1 VAHPQRRPS
10 VNGRRQ
16 TVYNNVC
23 PPLAL
28 TYDDVLLVPSRS
40 AVASRRDVDTSTRLT
55 RQLRLNIPIVA
66 ANMDT
71 VTEARMA
78 RAMAREGGIGV
89 IHRFMPVE
97 QEAAEVQRVKRPEE
111 AIGGRQL
118 HTISP
123 HRKVGDAIT
132 LMGRHNVNSLL
143 VVGDSDRLLGII
155 TSRDVLFAE
164 DTSQPIDRVM
174 TGGEQLVTA
183 PVGTRLE
190 EARRILHEHRLE
202 KLPLVDN
209 TGHLRGLITAR
220 DVLRL
225 TEHPNA
231 ARDAQGRLLVGAAI
245 GAVGDY
251 MARAEALVA
260 ADVDILV
267 VDIAHGHS
275 EHALRATREVKDA
288 FPSVQLIAGN
298 VATAEGVRDLSEAGA
313 DAIKVG
319 VGPGA
324 ACSTRVVAG
333 VGVPQLTALFD
344 CVATASELDVP
355 IVADGGVRTS
365 GDLTKALAAGAETV
379 MVGSLLAGTEE
390 SPGRTVLRNG
400 VRYKVYR
407 GMASEGAA
415 ESRRQR
421 ESSEDVLDELAAAVV
436 PEGVEAVVPYRGSL
450 AEVMYQHVGGLRSGM
465 SYLNARCLAE
475 LRSNAR
481 FVRMTEAGRAE
492 SHPHDLTYV
501 E

>member
-1 VAHPQRRPS
+1 MYDHA
-10 VNGRRQ
+10 
-16 TVYNNVC
+16 C

-28 TYDDVLLVPSRS
+28 TYDDVLLVPCRS
-40 AVASRRDVDTSTRLT
+40 GVTSRRDVDTSTRLT
-55 RQLRLNIPIVA
+55 RGLRLNVPIVA

-89 IHRFMPVE
+89 IHRFMPIE

-111 AIGGRQL
+111 TIGGRQL
-118 HTISP
+118 HTIAP
-123 HRKVGDAIT
+123 TRTVRDAIT

-143 VVGDSDRLLGII
+143 VVGENERLLGIV

-164 DTSQPIDRVM
+164 DTSQPVERIM

-190 EARRILHEHRLE
+190 EARRILHERRLE
-202 KLPLVDN
+202 KLPLVDA

-225 TEHPNA
+225 SEHPNA
-231 ARDAQGRLLVGAAI
+231 ARDSQGRLLVGAAI
-245 GAVGDY
+245 GAVGDFLE
-251 MARAEALVA
+251 RAEALVA
-260 ADVDILV
+260 AEVDVLV

-275 EHALRATREVKDA
+275 EHALRATRYVKDA
-288 FPSVQLIAGN
+288 FPDVQLIAGN
-298 VATAEGVRDLSEAGA
+298 VATAEGTHDLAQAGA

-324 ACSTRVVAG
+324 ACSTRIVAG

-344 CVATASELDVP
+344 CLAAAAELDVP

-365 GDLTKALAAGAETV
+365 GDLTKALAAGAETA
-379 MVGSLLAGTEE
+379 MIGSLLAGTEE
-390 SPGRTVLRNG
+390 SPGRTVLRG
-400 VRYKVYR
+400 GSRYKVYR
-407 GMASEGAA
+407 GMASLGAVEA
-415 ESRRQR
+415 RHQR
-421 ESSEDVLDELAAAVV
+421 ETSEDVLDELAAAVV
-436 PEGVEAVVPYRGSL
+436 PEGVEAVVQYRGSVADVL
-450 AEVMYQHVGGLRSGM
+450 YQQVGGLRSGM
-465 SYLNARCLAE
+465 SYLNARTLTD
-475 LRSNAR
+475 LRRNAR
-481 FVRMTEAGRAE
+481 FVRMTDAGRAE
-492 SHPHDLTYV
+492 SEPHDLTYV

>member
-1 VAHPQRRPS
+1 MHDNA
-10 VNGRRQ
+10 
-16 TVYNNVC
+16 C

-28 TYDDVLLVPSRS
+28 TYDDVLLVPCRS
-40 AVASRRDVDTSTRLT
+40 DITSRRDVDTCTRLT
-55 RQLRLNIPIVA
+55 RDIRLNVPIVA

-89 IHRFMPVE
+89 IHRFMPIE
-97 QEAAEVQRVKRPEE
+97 QEADEVQRVKRPEE
-111 AIGGRQL
+111 TAGGRRL
-118 HTISP
+118 HTIAP
-123 HRKVGDAIT
+123 GRTIGEAIT

-143 VVGDSDRLLGII
+143 VVDEPERLLGIV

-164 DTSQPIDRVM
+164 DPSRAVAQIM

-190 EARRILHEHRLE
+190 EARRILHERRLE
-202 KLPLVDN
+202 KLPLVDS

-220 DVLRL
+220 DVLRVS
-225 TEHPNA
+225 EHPKA
-231 ARDAQGRLLVGAAI
+231 ARDGQGRLLVGAAI

-251 MARAEALVA
+251 LERAEALVGA
-260 ADVDILV
+260 EVDVLV

-275 EHALRATREVKDA
+275 EHALKATRQVKDA
-288 FPSVQLIAGN
+288 FPHVQLIAGN
-298 VATAEGVRDLSEAGA
+298 VATAEGTRDLAEAGA

-324 ACSTRVVAG
+324 ACSTRIVAG

-344 CVATASELDVP
+344 CVAAAAEQDLP
-355 IVADGGVRTS
+355 IIADGGVRNS

-379 MVGSLLAGTEE
+379 MIGSLLAGTEE

-400 VRYKVYR
+400 GRFKVYR
-407 GMASEGAA
+407 GMASLGAA
-415 ESRRQR
+415 EARRQR
-421 ESSEDVLDELAAAVV
+421 ETSEDVLDELAAAVV
-436 PEGVEAVVPYRGSL
+436 PEGVEAVIQYRGSV
-450 AEVMYQHVGGLRSGM
+450 ADVVYQQVGGLRSGM
-465 SYLNARCLAE
+465 SYLNARKLND
-475 LRSNAR
+475 LRRNAR
-481 FVRMTEAGRAE
+481 FVRMTDAGRSE
-492 SHPHDLTYV
+492 SQPHDLTFV

>member
-1 VAHPQRRPS
+1 MHS
-10 VNGRRQ
+10 ES
-16 TVYNNVC
+16 C
-23 PPLAL
+23 IPLAL
-28 TYDDVLLVPSRS
+28 TYEDVLLVPCRS
-40 AVASRRDVDTSTRLT
+40 AVTSRRDVDTSTRLT
-55 RQLRLNIPIVA
+55 RGLRLNIPIVA

-89 IHRFMPVE
+89 IHRFMPIA
-97 QEAAEVQRVKRPEE
+97 QEAAEIQRVKRPEE
-111 AIGGRQL
+111 AVGGRHL
-118 HTISP
+118 HTIAP
-123 HRKVGDAIT
+123 MRTIGEAMT

-143 VVGDSDRLLGII
+143 VVGEGDRLLGIV

-164 DTSQPIDRVM
+164 NPAQPVERIM

-190 EARRILHEHRLE
+190 QARRILHEHRLE
-202 KLPLVDN
+202 KLPLVDD

-231 ARDAQGRLLVGAAI
+231 ARDSQGRLLVGAAI

-251 MARAEALVA
+251 MERAEALVA
-260 ADVDILV
+260 AEVDVLV

-275 EHALRATREVKDA
+275 EHALRATRRVKDA
-288 FPSVQLIAGN
+288 FPDVQLIAGN
-298 VATAEGVRDLSEAGA
+298 VATAEGARDLAAAGA

-324 ACSTRVVAG
+324 ACSTRIVAG
-333 VGVPQLTALFD
+333 VGVPQLTALME
-344 CVATASELDVP
+344 CVAAAAELDVP
-355 IVADGGVRTS
+355 IVADGGVRNS

-390 SPGRTVLRNG
+390 SPGRTVLRSG
-400 VRYKVYR
+400 GRFKVYR
-407 GMASEGAA
+407 GMASLGAA
-415 ESRRQR
+415 EARHQR
-421 ESSEDVLDELAAAVV
+421 ETSEDVLDELAAAVV

-450 AEVMYQHVGGLRSGM
+450 SDVLYQQVGGLRSGM
-465 SYLNARCLAE
+465 SYLNARTLPE
-475 LRSNAR
+475 LRRNAR
-481 FVRMTEAGRAE
+481 FVRMTDAGRAE
-492 SHPHDLTYV
+492 SNPHDLTYV

>member
-1 VAHPQRRPS
+1 MHPEA
-10 VNGRRQ
+10 
-16 TVYNNVC
+16 Y

-28 TYDDVLLVPSRS
+28 TYEDVLLVPCRS
-40 AVASRRDVDTSTRLT
+40 AVASRRDVDTRTRLT
-55 RQLRLNIPIVA
+55 RELQLNLPVVA

-89 IHRFMPVE
+89 IHRFMPIE

-111 AIGGRQL
+111 AVGGRQL
-118 HTISP
+118 HTIAP
-123 HRKVGDAIT
+123 NRTLGEAIT

-143 VVGDSDRLLGII
+143 VVGEGERLLGIV

-164 DTSQPIDRVM
+164 NPSQPVERIM
-174 TGGEQLVTA
+174 TGGDQLVTA

-202 KLPLVDN
+202 KLPLVDD

-231 ARDAQGRLLVGAAI
+231 ARDSQGRLLVGAAI

-251 MARAEALVA
+251 MERADALVA
-260 ADVDILV
+260 AEVDVLV

-275 EHALRATREVKDA
+275 DHALKAARRVKDA
-288 FPSVQLIAGN
+288 FPDVQLIAGN
-298 VATAEGVRDLSEAGA
+298 VATAEGTRDLVAAGA
-313 DAIKVG
+313 DAVKVG

-324 ACSTRVVAG
+324 ACSTRLVAG

-344 CVATASELDVP
+344 CVAAAADLDVP
-355 IVADGGVRTS
+355 IIADGGVRNS

-379 MVGSLLAGTEE
+379 MIGSLFAGTEE
-390 SPGRTVLRNG
+390 SPGRTVLRSG
-400 VRYKVYR
+400 GRFKVYR
-407 GMASEGAA
+407 GMASLGAA
-415 ESRRQR
+415 ETRRQR

-450 AEVMYQHVGGLRSGM
+450 SEVLHQQVGGLRSGM
-465 SYLNARCLAE
+465 SYLNARTLTE
-475 LRSNAR
+475 LRANAR
-481 FVRMTEAGRAE
+481 FVRMTEAGRIE
-492 SHPHDLTYV
+492 SKPHDLTFV
-501 E
+501 D

>member
-1 VAHPQRRPS
+1 MHENA
-10 VNGRRQ
+10 
-16 TVYNNVC
+16 C

-28 TYDDVLLVPSRS
+28 TYDDVLLVPCRS
-40 AVASRRDVDTSTRLT
+40 DVTSRRDVDTSTRLT
-55 RQLRLNIPIVA
+55 RDLRLNIPIVA

-89 IHRFMPVE
+89 IHRFMPIE

-111 AIGGRQL
+111 TVGGRYL
-118 HTISP
+118 HTIAPTRS
-123 HRKVGDAIT
+123 VGDAIT

-143 VVGDSDRLLGII
+143 VVGDNDRLLGIV

-164 DTSQPIDRVM
+164 DPSQPVERIM

-190 EARRILHEHRLE
+190 QARRILHEHRLE
-202 KLPLVDN
+202 KLPLVDT
-209 TGHLRGLITAR
+209 TGNLRGLITAR

-225 TEHPNA
+225 SEHPKA
-231 ARDAQGRLLVGAAI
+231 ARDSQGRLLVGAAI

-251 MARAEALVA
+251 MERAQALVDSEV
-260 ADVDILV
+260 DVLV

-275 EHALRATREVKDA
+275 EHALAATRHVKGA
-288 FPSVQLIAGN
+288 FPDIQLIAGN
-298 VATAEGVRDLSEAGA
+298 VATAEGARDLGEAGA

-324 ACSTRVVAG
+324 ACSTRIVAG
-333 VGVPQLTALFD
+333 VGVPQITALFD
-344 CVATASELDVP
+344 CVAAAADLRLPV
-355 IVADGGVRTS
+355 IADGGVRNS

-400 VRYKVYR
+400 GRYKVYR
-407 GMASEGAA
+407 GMASLGAA
-415 ESRRQR
+415 EARRQR

-436 PEGVEAVVPYRGSL
+436 PEGVEAVVEYRGSL
-450 AEVMYQHVGGLRSGM
+450 ADVLYQQVGGLRSGM
-465 SYLNARCLAE
+465 SYLNARTLGD
-475 LRSNAR
+475 LRRNAR
-481 FVRMTEAGRAE
+481 FVRMTDAGRAE
-492 SHPHDLTYV
+492 SQPHDLRYV

>member
-1 VAHPQRRPS
+1 MHPD
-10 VNGRRQ
+10 
-16 TVYNNVC
+16 VC

-28 TYDDVLLVPSRS
+28 TYDDVLLVPCRS

-55 RQLRLNIPIVA
+55 RELRLNIPIVA

-78 RAMAREGGIGV
+78 RAMAREGGIGI
-89 IHRFMPVE
+89 IHRFMPIE

-111 AIGGRQL
+111 GVGGRHL
-118 HTISP
+118 HTIAP
-123 HRKVGDAIT
+123 NRT
-132 LMGRHNVNSLL
+132 LSEAMTLLGRHNVNSLL
-143 VVGDSDRLLGII
+143 VVGDGDRLLGIV

-174 TGGEQLVTA
+174 TGGDHLVTA

-190 EARRILHEHRLE
+190 QARRILHEHRLE
-202 KLPLVDN
+202 KLPLVDD

-225 TEHPNA
+225 TEHPSA
-231 ARDAQGRLLVGAAI
+231 ARDSQGRLVVGAAI

-251 MARAEALVA
+251 MERAQALVA
-260 ADVDILV
+260 ADVDVLV

-275 EHALRATREVKDA
+275 EHALQATRRVKDA
-288 FPSVQLIAGN
+288 FPRVQLISGN
-298 VATAEGVRDLSEAGA
+298 VATSDGVRDLAEAGA

-333 VGVPQLTALFD
+333 VGVPQLSAVMQ
-344 CVATASELDVP
+344 CVAAAAELDLP

-379 MVGSLLAGTEE
+379 MIGSLLAGTEE
-390 SPGRTVLRNG
+390 SPGRTVVRNG
-400 VRYKVYR
+400 ARYKVYR
-407 GMASEGAA
+407 GMASLGAA
-415 ESRRQR
+415 EARRQR

-450 AEVMYQHVGGLRSGM
+450 AEVLYQQVGGLRSGM
-465 SYLNARCLAE
+465 SYLNARTLE
-475 LRSNAR
+475 DLRKHAR
-481 FVRMTEAGRAE
+481 FVRMTDAGRAE
-492 SHPHDLTYV
+492 SKPHDLQYV

>member
-1 VAHPQRRPS
+1 VAHLQRPS

-16 TVYNNVC
+16 TVNNNVC

-28 TYDDVLLVPSRS
+28 TYDDVLLVPCRS

-89 IHRFMPVE
+89 IHRFMPIE

-143 VVGDSDRLLGII
+143 VVGEGDRLLGII

-288 FPSVQLIAGN
+288 FPSVQLISGN
-298 VATAEGVRDLSEAGA
+298 VATAEGVRDLTEAGA

-324 ACSTRVVAG
+324 ACSTRLVAG

-344 CVATASELDVP
+344 CVAAADELDIP

-390 SPGRTVLRNG
+390 SPGRTVQRNG

>member
-1 VAHPQRRPS
+1 MHPD
-10 VNGRRQ
+10 
-16 TVYNNVC
+16 VC

-28 TYDDVLLVPSRS
+28 TYDDVLLVPCRS

-55 RQLRLNIPIVA
+55 RELRLKIPIVA

-89 IHRFMPVE
+89 IHRFMPIE
-97 QEAAEVQRVKRPEE
+97 QEAAEVQRVKRPEQ
-111 AIGGRQL
+111 AVGGRRL
-118 HTISP
+118 HTIAPTRSL
-123 HRKVGDAIT
+123 GDAMT

-143 VVGDSDRLLGII
+143 VVGDNDRLLGIV

-164 DTSQPIDRVM
+164 DPSQPVERIM
-174 TGGEQLVTA
+174 TGGDQLVTA
-183 PVGTRLE
+183 PVVTRLE
-190 EARRILHEHRLE
+190 QARRILHEHRLE
-202 KLPLVDN
+202 KLPLVDD

-225 TEHPNA
+225 TEHPQA
-231 ARDAQGRLLVGAAI
+231 ARDGQGRLLVGAAI

-251 MARAEALVA
+251 MERAEALVA
-260 ADVDILV
+260 AGVDVLV

-275 EHALRATREVKDA
+275 EHALAATRRVKDA
-288 FPSVQLIAGN
+288 FAHVQLISGN
-298 VATAEGVRDLSEAGA
+298 VATSDGTRDLIEAGA
-313 DAIKVG
+313 DAVKVG

-324 ACSTRVVAG
+324 ACSTRIVAG

-344 CVATASELDVP
+344 CVAAAAELDVP

-379 MVGSLLAGTEE
+379 MIGSLLAGTEE

-400 VRYKVYR
+400 GRFKVYR
-407 GMASEGAA
+407 GMASVGAA
-415 ESRRQR
+415 EARRQR

-436 PEGVEAVVPYRGSL
+436 PEGVEAVVQYRGSVSDVL
-450 AEVMYQHVGGLRSGM
+450 YQHVGGLRSGI
-465 SYLNARCLAE
+465 S
-475 LRSNAR
+475 S
-481 FVRMTEAGRAE
+481 
-492 SHPHDLTYV
+492 
-501 E
+501 

>member
-1 VAHPQRRPS
+1 MPDNA
-10 VNGRRQ
+10 
-16 TVYNNVC
+16 C

-28 TYDDVLLVPSRS
+28 TYDDVLLVPRRS
-40 AVASRRDVDTSTRLT
+40 AITSRRDVDTSTRLT
-55 RQLRLNIPIVA
+55 RELRLNVPIVA

-89 IHRFMPVE
+89 IHRFMPIE

-111 AIGGRQL
+111 AAGGRQL
-118 HTISP
+118 HTIAPTRS
-123 HRKVGDAIT
+123 VGEAIT

-143 VVGDSDRLLGII
+143 VVGENDRLLGIV

-164 DTSQPIDRVM
+164 NPSQSVERIM

-190 EARRILHEHRLE
+190 DARRILHEHRLE
-202 KLPLVDN
+202 KLPLVDP

-231 ARDAQGRLLVGAAI
+231 ARDGQGQLLVGAAI
-245 GAVGDY
+245 GAVGDF
-251 MARAEALVA
+251 MERAEALVQA
-260 ADVDILV
+260 GVDVLV

-275 EHALRATREVKDA
+275 EHALRATRCVKDA
-288 FPSVQLIAGN
+288 FPSVQLISGN
-298 VATAEGVRDLSEAGA
+298 VATAEGTHDLIEAGA

-324 ACSTRVVAG
+324 ACSTRIVAG
-333 VGVPQLTALFD
+333 VGVPQLTALFE
-344 CVATASELDVP
+344 CVSAAGDVP
-355 IVADGGVRTS
+355 IIADGGVRNS

-400 VRYKVYR
+400 MRYKVYR
-407 GMASEGAA
+407 GMASVGATEA
-415 ESRRQR
+415 RRQR
-421 ESSEDVLDELAAAVV
+421 ESSEDVLDELAAGVV
-436 PEGVEAVVPYRGSL
+436 PEGVEAVVQYRGSVADVL
-450 AEVMYQHVGGLRSGM
+450 YQHVGGLRSGM
-465 SYLNARCLAE
+465 SYLDARTLSDLRRNAH
-475 LRSNAR
+475 
-481 FVRMTEAGRAE
+481 FVRMTDAGRVE
-492 SHPHDLTYV
+492 SEPHGLTFV
-501 E
+501 D

>member
-1 VAHPQRRPS
+1 MHENA
-10 VNGRRQ
+10 
-16 TVYNNVC
+16 C

-28 TYDDVLLVPSRS
+28 TYDDVLLVPCRS
-40 AVASRRDVDTSTRLT
+40 DVTSRRDVDTSTHLT
-55 RQLRLNIPIVA
+55 RDLRLNIPIVA

-89 IHRFMPVE
+89 IHRFMPIE

-111 AIGGRQL
+111 TVGGRYL
-118 HTISP
+118 HTIAPTRS
-123 HRKVGDAIT
+123 VGDAIT

-143 VVGDSDRLLGII
+143 VVGDNDRLLGIV

-164 DTSQPIDRVM
+164 DPSQPVERIM

-190 EARRILHEHRLE
+190 QARRILHEHRLE
-202 KLPLVDN
+202 KLPLVDT
-209 TGHLRGLITAR
+209 TGNLRGLITAR

-225 TEHPNA
+225 SEHPKA
-231 ARDAQGRLLVGAAI
+231 ARDSQGRLLVGAAI

-251 MARAEALVA
+251 MERAQALVDSEV
-260 ADVDILV
+260 DVLV

-275 EHALRATREVKDA
+275 EHALAATRHVKGA
-288 FPSVQLIAGN
+288 FPDIQLIAGN
-298 VATAEGVRDLSEAGA
+298 VATAEGARDLGEAGA

-324 ACSTRVVAG
+324 ACSTRIVAG
-333 VGVPQLTALFD
+333 VGVPQITALFD
-344 CVATASELDVP
+344 CVAAAADLRLPV
-355 IVADGGVRTS
+355 IADGGVRNS

-400 VRYKVYR
+400 GRYKVYR
-407 GMASEGAA
+407 GMASLGAA
-415 ESRRQR
+415 EARRQR
-421 ESSEDVLDELAAAVV
+421 ESSEDVLDEVAAAVV
-436 PEGVEAVVPYRGSL
+436 PEGVEAVVEYRGSL
-450 AEVMYQHVGGLRSGM
+450 ADVLYQQVGGLRSGM
-465 SYLNARCLAE
+465 SYLNARTLGD
-475 LRSNAR
+475 LRRNAR
-481 FVRMTEAGRAE
+481 FVRMTDAGRAE
-492 SHPHDLTYV
+492 SQPHDLRYV

>member
-1 VAHPQRRPS
+1 MHDKA
-10 VNGRRQ
+10 
-16 TVYNNVC
+16 C

-28 TYDDVLLVPSRS
+28 TYDDVLLVPCRS

-55 RQLRLNIPIVA
+55 RELRLNIPIVA

-89 IHRFMPVE
+89 IHRFMPID

-111 AIGGRQL
+111 TVGGRHL
-118 HTISP
+118 HTIAP
-123 HRKVGDAIT
+123 TRTIGEAIT

-143 VVGDSDRLLGII
+143 VVVENDRLLGIV
-155 TSRDVLFAE
+155 TSRDVPFAE
-164 DTSQPIDRVM
+164 DTSQSVQRIM

-202 KLPLVDN
+202 KLPLVDE

-220 DVLRL
+220 DVLRR
-225 TEHPNA
+225 TENPLA
-231 ARDAQGRLLVGAAI
+231 ARDAQCRLLVGAAI

-251 MARAEALVA
+251 MERAAALVEA
-260 ADVDILV
+260 GVDVLV

-275 EHALRATREVKDA
+275 EHALRATRCVKDA
-288 FPSVQLIAGN
+288 YPDVELIAGN
-298 VATAEGVRDLSEAGA
+298 VATAEGTRDLIQAGA
-313 DAIKVG
+313 DAVKVG

-324 ACSTRVVAG
+324 ACSTRIVAG

-344 CVATASELDVP
+344 CVAAAREFEVP
-355 IVADGGVRTS
+355 VIADGGVRSS

-390 SPGRTVLRNG
+390 SPGRTVVRNG
-400 VRYKVYR
+400 ARYKVYR
-407 GMASEGAA
+407 GMASVGAA
-415 ESRRQR
+415 ESRRTR
-421 ESSEDVLDELAAAVV
+421 ESSEDVLDELAAA
-436 PEGVEAVVPYRGSL
+436 AV
-450 AEVMYQHVGGLRSGM
+450 AEVLYQHVGGLRSGM
-465 SYLNARCLAE
+465 SYLNARSLAD
-475 LRSNAR
+475 LRANAR
-481 FVRMTEAGRAE
+481 FVRMTDAGRSE
-492 SHPHDLTYV
+492 SEPHDL
-501 E
+501 